1 MSEQEQQLRELAVY
15 KYGFRDEDARYE
27 FVVPKGLSKEV
38 VEAISHYKGEP
49 DWMRKIRLQAL
60 EIFFR
65 KPMPTWGADLS
76 ELNFDEITYYAAPTK
91 AKFRSW
97 DEVPEYIKR
106 TYERLGIPEA
116 ERKFLAGV
124 GAQYDC
130 LTADTVVFANPGAVP
145 IAQIQPGQYVYSLDV
160 ENRKL
165 IKQRVRAVVYK
176 GELPVFEVKVAGR
189 RIKATFNHPFLA
201 LIYRKEE
208 SKKRGRFEVAWRYLS
223 DLQVGDYIAIVKKLP
238 DEGQP
243 YRLPTIDLTTEFEGR
258 NQFGTFT
265 VKSDKFFTRTQK
277 GLRLPEQTTE
287 AFMWLLGVYL
297 GDGGL
302 RRKGKKKPKTIVDIA
317 FPASEPNC
325 RQKLAEA
332 LREVFGY
339 ELRFDRDPYRV
350 RIHSA
355 PIARL
360 FAALGL
366 DATAKTKTVPP
377 WVFGLPLSQKL
388 AFIAGFIDADGHVRG
403 TERNSDAMLTS
414 ANENLL
420 RDIQRLAITCG
431 LRVSDV
437 YTFRSKTT
445 YKGKTTE
452 RIAYRLLITG
462 DLSPLAPY
470 SVKVAANFKPRK
482 YYQRYNSYHRSPLD
496 AYTSDEIGFAP
507 IESIRYLGVEPTYD
521 IEVEGV
527 HNFVAEG
534 IVVHN
539 SEVVYHRIREDLERL
554 GVIFVDMDT
563 AVREYP
569 DLVREYFG
577 TVIPPTD
584 NKFAAL
590 NTAVWSGGSFIY
602 VPKGVHVEM
611 PLQAYFRIN
620 AENIGQFERTLIIA
634 EEGSFVHYIEGCLPA
649 GEKVSIGD
657 RWVNIEAIK
666 PGDFVVTATG
676 ERRRVR
682 AVMTRYYKGDIVE
695 VVPVSPHNA
704 FRLTPEHPVLAVR
717 RETVAV
723 RRRQRNGWL
732 AEVDTRKLLQA
743 QPIYIPVGEL
753 KVGDFLVFPK
763 FKADNSNT
771 AFSHDQLRLLGYYL
785 AEGSAFVHQ
794 KLKQPV
800 VSFSFGEHET
810 AAIEEVKELIRKVTG
825 KRPQVVHQP
834 SRHAV
839 NITVYSREL
848 MDFCLRH
855 AGKGADSK
863 QLSPEVMSL
872 PPEQVKVLLDA
883 YFAGDGNT
891 CVKGNGNTWMKR
903 ISTASQTLAE
913 QLQEL
918 LARMGIYAS
927 ILKRKGGEDTIRGR
941 RIRRKDQFTVVWTEN
956 KRWSEVRD
964 AGDYFLVPV
973 KRIRR
978 IPYDGFV
985 FNLHVEHPNAYLVRG
1000 FVAHNCTAPIYSTN
1014 SLHSAVVEL
1023 IAKPGA
1029 TIRYTT
1035 LQNWSHNVYNLV
1047 TKRGVAYED
1056 AKIIWVDANIG
1067 CVCEGELVYTEH
1079 GPVPIEK
1086 VKPGTKVWSFD
1097 EASRQWV
1104 LRPVVA
1110 RKYSGLQQVYEVVF
1124 ANGRTVR
1131 LTANHPLLAVRY
1143 DPTRPKKLGRYSLQW
1158 VPLEGLS
1165 VGDYV
1170 VFPTVLSND
1179 GQPYCF
1185 IRPDLPEKFVGRN
1198 QHGATYEIPSHSR
1211 LPVNLPE
1218 YSDEDLC
1225 WLLGLWIADGDYRIQ
1240 NGNGTPRFGKVGWSV
1255 PESDRARRRLEELL
1269 KRYVGEHKF
1278 EQRSDGIYLCINSL
1292 EFALWLKANG
1302 FESGAKRKRIPHWVF
1317 NLPLTQR
1324 LAFLAGYLDGD
1335 GSASTSG
1342 LTVKSASREL
1352 LSDIQMLATTCGLK
1366 PSPIRSELSVQNINR
1381 TGQPKTYVSY
1391 RLTISQ
1397 FEPLCPFLTDGL
1409 AEKLPTRKWHKRYHQ
1424 ARGIRPS
1431 RLFTEATGIT
1441 RIVAIRPSVIAPT
1454 YDLEIEGTSNF
1465 VVNGILVHNSKVTMK
1480 YPCVYMVG
1488 KGARGEVLSVAFASN
1503 GQHQDAGAK
1512 MIHAAPYTTSII
1524 TSKSISV
1531 FGGRATYRGMVKV
1544 YPGCKGAKV
1553 NVRCDAL
1560 LLDEISRTD
1569 TYPVM
1574 EIEEEEVE
1582 VAHEATV
1589 SKIGEE
1595 QLFYLQSR
1603 GLTDDQ
1609 AIKMIVNGFFRDFAK
1624 ELPME
1629 YAVEFT
1635 RLIELQL
1642 EGSVG

>member
-116 ERKFLAGV
+116 ERKFLAGL
-124 GAQYDC
+124 GAQYD
-130 LTADTVVFANPGAVP
+130 
-145 IAQIQPGQYVYSLDV
+145 
-160 ENRKL
+160 
-165 IKQRVRAVVYK
+165 
-176 GELPVFEVKVAGR
+176 
-189 RIKATFNHPFLA
+189 
-201 LIYRKEE
+201 
-208 SKKRGRFEVAWRYLS
+208 
-223 DLQVGDYIAIVKKLP
+223 
-238 DEGQP
+238 
-243 YRLPTIDLTTEFEGR
+243 
-258 NQFGTFT
+258 
-265 VKSDKFFTRTQK
+265 
-277 GLRLPEQTTE
+277 
-287 AFMWLLGVYL
+287 
-297 GDGGL
+297 
-302 RRKGKKKPKTIVDIA
+302 
-317 FPASEPNC
+317 
-325 RQKLAEA
+325 
-332 LREVFGY
+332 
-339 ELRFDRDPYRV
+339 
-350 RIHSA
+350 
-355 PIARL
+355 
-360 FAALGL
+360 
-366 DATAKTKTVPP
+366 
-377 WVFGLPLSQKL
+377 
-388 AFIAGFIDADGHVRG
+388 
-403 TERNSDAMLTS
+403 
-414 ANENLL
+414 
-420 RDIQRLAITCG
+420 
-431 LRVSDV
+431 
-437 YTFRSKTT
+437 
-445 YKGKTTE
+445 
-452 RIAYRLLITG
+452 
-462 DLSPLAPY
+462 
-470 SVKVAANFKPRK
+470 
-482 YYQRYNSYHRSPLD
+482 
-496 AYTSDEIGFAP
+496 
-507 IESIRYLGVEPTYD
+507 
-521 IEVEGV
+521 
-527 HNFVAEG
+527 
-534 IVVHN
+534 
-539 SEVVYHRIREDLERL
+539 SEVIYHRIREDLERL

-723 RRRQRNGWL
+723 RRRRRNGWL

-763 FKADNSNT
+763 VKADNSNT
-771 AFSHDQLRLLGYYL
+771 AFSPDQLRLLGYYL
-785 AEGSAFVHQ
+785 AEGSAFVHR

-825 KRPQVVHQP
+825 KRPQIVHQP

-848 MDFCLRH
+848 MEFCLRH

-985 FNLHVEHPNAYLVRG
+985 FNMHVEYPNAYLVRG

-1198 QHGATYEIPSHSR
+1198 QHGATYEVVSH
-1211 LPVNLPE
+1211 
-1218 YSDEDLC
+1218 DL
-1225 WLLGLWIADGDYRIQ
+1225 
-1240 NGNGTPRFGKVGWSV
+1240 
-1255 PESDRARRRLEELL
+1255 
-1269 KRYVGEHKF
+1269 H
-1278 EQRSDGIYLCINSL
+1278 
-1292 EFALWLKANG
+1292 G
-1302 FESGAKRKRIPHWVF
+1302 F
-1317 NLPLTQR
+1317 Q
-1324 LAFLAGYLDGD
+1324 
-1335 GSASTSG
+1335 
-1342 LTVKSASREL
+1342 ASRIHTETVTA
-1352 LSDIQMLATTCGLK
+1352 D
-1366 PSPIRSELSVQNINR
+1366 INR
-1381 TGQPKTYVSY
+1381 TVKVKTYVGYELALS
-1391 RLTISQ
+1391 RVNL
-1397 FEPLCPFLTDGL
+1397 LRPFLTDVL
-1409 AEKLPTRKWHKRYHQ
+1409 LEKLPTRRWQKRYQ
-1424 ARGIRPS
+1424 RAKRLRQS
-1431 RLFTEATGIT
+1431 RFLAKATDIT

>member
-116 ERKFLAGV
+116 ERKFLAGL
-124 GAQYDC
+124 GAQYD
-130 LTADTVVFANPGAVP
+130 
-145 IAQIQPGQYVYSLDV
+145 
-160 ENRKL
+160 
-165 IKQRVRAVVYK
+165 
-176 GELPVFEVKVAGR
+176 
-189 RIKATFNHPFLA
+189 
-201 LIYRKEE
+201 
-208 SKKRGRFEVAWRYLS
+208 
-223 DLQVGDYIAIVKKLP
+223 
-238 DEGQP
+238 
-243 YRLPTIDLTTEFEGR
+243 
-258 NQFGTFT
+258 
-265 VKSDKFFTRTQK
+265 
-277 GLRLPEQTTE
+277 
-287 AFMWLLGVYL
+287 
-297 GDGGL
+297 
-302 RRKGKKKPKTIVDIA
+302 
-317 FPASEPNC
+317 
-325 RQKLAEA
+325 
-332 LREVFGY
+332 
-339 ELRFDRDPYRV
+339 
-350 RIHSA
+350 
-355 PIARL
+355 
-360 FAALGL
+360 
-366 DATAKTKTVPP
+366 
-377 WVFGLPLSQKL
+377 
-388 AFIAGFIDADGHVRG
+388 
-403 TERNSDAMLTS
+403 
-414 ANENLL
+414 
-420 RDIQRLAITCG
+420 
-431 LRVSDV
+431 
-437 YTFRSKTT
+437 
-445 YKGKTTE
+445 
-452 RIAYRLLITG
+452 
-462 DLSPLAPY
+462 
-470 SVKVAANFKPRK
+470 
-482 YYQRYNSYHRSPLD
+482 
-496 AYTSDEIGFAP
+496 
-507 IESIRYLGVEPTYD
+507 
-521 IEVEGV
+521 
-527 HNFVAEG
+527 
-534 IVVHN
+534 
-539 SEVVYHRIREDLERL
+539 SEVIYHRIREDLERL

-634 EEGSFVHYIEGCLPA
+634 EEGSFVHYVEG
-649 GEKVSIGD
+649 
-657 RWVNIEAIK
+657 
-666 PGDFVVTATG
+666 
-676 ERRRVR
+676 
-682 AVMTRYYKGDIVE
+682 
-695 VVPVSPHNA
+695 
-704 FRLTPEHPVLAVR
+704 
-717 RETVAV
+717 
-723 RRRQRNGWL
+723 
-732 AEVDTRKLLQA
+732 
-743 QPIYIPVGEL
+743 
-753 KVGDFLVFPK
+753 
-763 FKADNSNT
+763 
-771 AFSHDQLRLLGYYL
+771 
-785 AEGSAFVHQ
+785 
-794 KLKQPV
+794 
-800 VSFSFGEHET
+800 
-810 AAIEEVKELIRKVTG
+810 
-825 KRPQVVHQP
+825 
-834 SRHAV
+834 
-839 NITVYSREL
+839 
-848 MDFCLRH
+848 
-855 AGKGADSK
+855 
-863 QLSPEVMSL
+863 
-872 PPEQVKVLLDA
+872 
-883 YFAGDGNT
+883 
-891 CVKGNGNTWMKR
+891 
-903 ISTASQTLAE
+903 
-913 QLQEL
+913 
-918 LARMGIYAS
+918 
-927 ILKRKGGEDTIRGR
+927 
-941 RIRRKDQFTVVWTEN
+941 
-956 KRWSEVRD
+956 
-964 AGDYFLVPV
+964 
-973 KRIRR
+973 
-978 IPYDGFV
+978 
-985 FNLHVEHPNAYLVRG
+985 
-1000 FVAHNCTAPIYSTN
+1000 CTAPIYSTN

-1131 LTANHPLLAVRY
+1131 LTANHPLLAVRH

-1185 IRPDLPEKFVGRN
+1185 IRPDLPEKFVSRN
-1198 QHGATYEIPSHSR
+1198 QHGATYEVVSH
-1211 LPVNLPE
+1211 
-1218 YSDEDLC
+1218 DL
-1225 WLLGLWIADGDYRIQ
+1225 
-1240 NGNGTPRFGKVGWSV
+1240 
-1255 PESDRARRRLEELL
+1255 
-1269 KRYVGEHKF
+1269 H
-1278 EQRSDGIYLCINSL
+1278 
-1292 EFALWLKANG
+1292 G
-1302 FESGAKRKRIPHWVF
+1302 F
-1317 NLPLTQR
+1317 Q
-1324 LAFLAGYLDGD
+1324 
-1335 GSASTSG
+1335 
-1342 LTVKSASREL
+1342 ASRIHTETVTA
-1352 LSDIQMLATTCGLK
+1352 D
-1366 PSPIRSELSVQNINR
+1366 INR
-1381 TGQPKTYVSY
+1381 TVKVKTYVGYELALS
-1391 RLTISQ
+1391 RVNL
-1397 FEPLCPFLTDGL
+1397 LRPFLTDVL
-1409 AEKLPTRKWHKRYHQ
+1409 LEKLPTRRWQKRYQ
-1424 ARGIRPS
+1424 RAKRLRQS
-1431 RLFTEATGIT
+1431 RFLAKATGIT

>member
-1 MSEQEQQLRELAVY
+1 MAEQEKELRELAVY

-27 FVVPKGLSKEV
+27 FVVPKGLSKKV

-49 DWMRKIRLQAL
+49 EWMRKIRLQAL

-124 GAQYDC
+124 GAQYD
-130 LTADTVVFANPGAVP
+130 
-145 IAQIQPGQYVYSLDV
+145 
-160 ENRKL
+160 
-165 IKQRVRAVVYK
+165 
-176 GELPVFEVKVAGR
+176 
-189 RIKATFNHPFLA
+189 
-201 LIYRKEE
+201 
-208 SKKRGRFEVAWRYLS
+208 
-223 DLQVGDYIAIVKKLP
+223 
-238 DEGQP
+238 
-243 YRLPTIDLTTEFEGR
+243 
-258 NQFGTFT
+258 
-265 VKSDKFFTRTQK
+265 
-277 GLRLPEQTTE
+277 
-287 AFMWLLGVYL
+287 
-297 GDGGL
+297 
-302 RRKGKKKPKTIVDIA
+302 
-317 FPASEPNC
+317 
-325 RQKLAEA
+325 
-332 LREVFGY
+332 
-339 ELRFDRDPYRV
+339 
-350 RIHSA
+350 
-355 PIARL
+355 
-360 FAALGL
+360 
-366 DATAKTKTVPP
+366 
-377 WVFGLPLSQKL
+377 
-388 AFIAGFIDADGHVRG
+388 
-403 TERNSDAMLTS
+403 
-414 ANENLL
+414 
-420 RDIQRLAITCG
+420 
-431 LRVSDV
+431 
-437 YTFRSKTT
+437 
-445 YKGKTTE
+445 
-452 RIAYRLLITG
+452 
-462 DLSPLAPY
+462 
-470 SVKVAANFKPRK
+470 
-482 YYQRYNSYHRSPLD
+482 
-496 AYTSDEIGFAP
+496 
-507 IESIRYLGVEPTYD
+507 
-521 IEVEGV
+521 
-527 HNFVAEG
+527 
-534 IVVHN
+534 

-569 DLVREYFG
+569 DIVREYFG

-590 NTAVWSGGSFIY
+590 NTAVWSGGSFVY

-620 AENIGQFERTLIIA
+620 AERIGQFERTLIIA

-649 GEKVSIGD
+649 GEKVSVGD
-657 RWVNIEAIK
+657 RWVNIEAIR

-704 FRLTPEHPVLAVR
+704 FRLTSEHPVLAVR

-732 AEVDTRKLLQA
+732 PEVDTRKLLQA
-743 QPIYIPVGEL
+743 QPTYIPVGEL

-763 FKADNSNT
+763 VKADSIKHEFT
-771 AFSHDQLRLLGYYL
+771 PEQLRLLGYYL
-785 AEGSAFVHQ
+785 AEGSAFVHR

-800 VSFSFGEHET
+800 VSFTFGEHET
-810 AAIEEVKELIRKVTG
+810 AAIEEVKALIRKVTG
-825 KRPQVVHQP
+825 KRPQVVRQP

-863 QLSPEVMSL
+863 QLSPEVMAL
-872 PPEQVKVLLDA
+872 PSEQVKVLLDA

-891 CVKGNGNTWMKR
+891 CVKGNGNSVMKR

-918 LARMGIYAS
+918 LARLGIYAS
-927 ILKRKGGEDTIRGR
+927 ILRRRGGEDFIQGR
-941 RIRRKDQFTVVWTEN
+941 RIHRKDQFTIIWTEN

-964 AGDYFLVPV
+964 AGDYFLVPI

-978 IPYDGFV
+978 YPYDGYV

-1000 FVAHNCTAPIYSTN
+1000 FVAHNCTAPIYSTD

-1067 CVCEGELVYTEH
+1067 
-1079 GPVPIEK
+1079 
-1086 VKPGTKVWSFD
+1086 S
-1097 EASRQWV
+1097 
-1104 LRPVVA
+1104 
-1110 RKYSGLQQVYEVVF
+1110 
-1124 ANGRTVR
+1124 
-1131 LTANHPLLAVRY
+1131 
-1143 DPTRPKKLGRYSLQW
+1143 
-1158 VPLEGLS
+1158 
-1165 VGDYV
+1165 
-1170 VFPTVLSND
+1170 
-1179 GQPYCF
+1179 
-1185 IRPDLPEKFVGRN
+1185 
-1198 QHGATYEIPSHSR
+1198 
-1211 LPVNLPE
+1211 
-1218 YSDEDLC
+1218 
-1225 WLLGLWIADGDYRIQ
+1225 
-1240 NGNGTPRFGKVGWSV
+1240 
-1255 PESDRARRRLEELL
+1255 
-1269 KRYVGEHKF
+1269 
-1278 EQRSDGIYLCINSL
+1278 
-1292 EFALWLKANG
+1292 
-1302 FESGAKRKRIPHWVF
+1302 
-1317 NLPLTQR
+1317 
-1324 LAFLAGYLDGD
+1324 
-1335 GSASTSG
+1335 
-1342 LTVKSASREL
+1342 
-1352 LSDIQMLATTCGLK
+1352 
-1366 PSPIRSELSVQNINR
+1366 
-1381 TGQPKTYVSY
+1381 KT
-1391 RLTISQ
+1391 
-1397 FEPLCPFLTDGL
+1397 
-1409 AEKLPTRKWHKRYHQ
+1409 
-1424 ARGIRPS
+1424 
-1431 RLFTEATGIT
+1431 
-1441 RIVAIRPSVIAPT
+1441 
-1454 YDLEIEGTSNF
+1454 
-1465 VVNGILVHNSKVTMK
+1465 TMK

>member
-208 SKKRGRFEVAWRYLS
+208 GKKRGRFEVAWRYLS

-258 NQFGTFT
+258 NQFGTFA

-590 NTAVWSGGSFIY
+590 NTAVWSGGSFVY

-634 EEGSFVHYIEGCLPA
+634 EEGSFVHYVEG
-649 GEKVSIGD
+649 
-657 RWVNIEAIK
+657 
-666 PGDFVVTATG
+666 
-676 ERRRVR
+676 
-682 AVMTRYYKGDIVE
+682 
-695 VVPVSPHNA
+695 
-704 FRLTPEHPVLAVR
+704 
-717 RETVAV
+717 
-723 RRRQRNGWL
+723 
-732 AEVDTRKLLQA
+732 
-743 QPIYIPVGEL
+743 
-753 KVGDFLVFPK
+753 
-763 FKADNSNT
+763 
-771 AFSHDQLRLLGYYL
+771 
-785 AEGSAFVHQ
+785 
-794 KLKQPV
+794 
-800 VSFSFGEHET
+800 
-810 AAIEEVKELIRKVTG
+810 
-825 KRPQVVHQP
+825 
-834 SRHAV
+834 
-839 NITVYSREL
+839 
-848 MDFCLRH
+848 
-855 AGKGADSK
+855 
-863 QLSPEVMSL
+863 
-872 PPEQVKVLLDA
+872 
-883 YFAGDGNT
+883 
-891 CVKGNGNTWMKR
+891 
-903 ISTASQTLAE
+903 
-913 QLQEL
+913 
-918 LARMGIYAS
+918 
-927 ILKRKGGEDTIRGR
+927 
-941 RIRRKDQFTVVWTEN
+941 
-956 KRWSEVRD
+956 
-964 AGDYFLVPV
+964 
-973 KRIRR
+973 
-978 IPYDGFV
+978 
-985 FNLHVEHPNAYLVRG
+985 
-1000 FVAHNCTAPIYSTN
+1000 CTAPIYSTN

-1131 LTANHPLLAVRY
+1131 LTANHPLLAVRH

-1198 QHGATYEIPSHSR
+1198 QHGATYEVVSH
-1211 LPVNLPE
+1211 
-1218 YSDEDLC
+1218 DL
-1225 WLLGLWIADGDYRIQ
+1225 
-1240 NGNGTPRFGKVGWSV
+1240 
-1255 PESDRARRRLEELL
+1255 
-1269 KRYVGEHKF
+1269 H
-1278 EQRSDGIYLCINSL
+1278 
-1292 EFALWLKANG
+1292 G
-1302 FESGAKRKRIPHWVF
+1302 F
-1317 NLPLTQR
+1317 Q
-1324 LAFLAGYLDGD
+1324 
-1335 GSASTSG
+1335 
-1342 LTVKSASREL
+1342 ASRIHTETVT
-1352 LSDIQMLATTCGLK
+1352 AG
-1366 PSPIRSELSVQNINR
+1366 INR
-1381 TGQPKTYVSY
+1381 TVKVKTYVGYELALS
-1391 RLTISQ
+1391 RVNL
-1397 FEPLCPFLTDGL
+1397 LRPFLTDVL
-1409 AEKLPTRKWHKRYHQ
+1409 LEKLPTRRWQKRYQ
-1424 ARGIRPS
+1424 RAKRLRQS
-1431 RLFTEATGIT
+1431 RFLAKATGIT

>member
-15 KYGFRDEDARYE
+15 KYGFRDEDASYE
-27 FVVPKGLSKEV
+27 FVVPKGLSREV

-49 DWMRKIRLQAL
+49 EWMRKIRLQAL

-97 DEVPEYIKR
+97 DQVPEYIKR

-116 ERKFLAGV
+116 ERRFLAGV

-145 IAQIQPGQYVYSLDV
+145 IAQIQPGQCVYSLDV
-160 ENRKL
+160 EKRKL

-208 SKKRGRFEVAWRYLS
+208 GKKRGRFEVAWRYLS
-223 DLQVGDYIAIVKKLP
+223 DLKVGDYIAIVKQLP
-238 DEGQP
+238 DEGKP
-243 YRLPTIDLTTEFEGR
+243 YRLPSVDMSVEFEGR

-265 VKSDKFFTRTQK
+265 VKSNKFYTRQQK
-277 GLRLPEQTTE
+277 NLRMPEETIE
-287 AFMWLLGVYL
+287 AFMWLLGAYL

-302 RRKGKKKPKTIVDIA
+302 RRKEKGKPKTIVDIA
-317 FPASEPNC
+317 FPASDQAC
-325 RQKLAEA
+325 RQKLAEV

-339 ELRFDRDPYRV
+339 EVRFDRDPYRV
-350 RIHSA
+350 RIRSA

-360 FAALGL
+360 FTALGL
-366 DATAKTKTVPP
+366 DATAKTKALPP
-377 WVFGLPLSQKL
+377 WIFGLPRSQKL

-403 TERNSDAMLTS
+403 KEKNSDAMLTS

-437 YTFRSKTT
+437 YSFRSKTT

-452 RIAYRLLITG
+452 RLAYRLLLMG

-470 SVKVAANFKPRK
+470 SVKVAAHFKPRK
-482 YYQRYNSYHRSPLD
+482 YYQRYASHHHSPISKF
-496 AYTSDEIGFAP
+496 ATDEIGFAP

-527 HNFVAEG
+527 HNFIAEG

-569 DLVREYFG
+569 DIVREYFG

-602 VPKGVHVEM
+602 VPAGVHVEM

-634 EEGSFVHYIEGCLPA
+634 EEGSFVHYIEG
-649 GEKVSIGD
+649 
-657 RWVNIEAIK
+657 
-666 PGDFVVTATG
+666 
-676 ERRRVR
+676 
-682 AVMTRYYKGDIVE
+682 
-695 VVPVSPHNA
+695 
-704 FRLTPEHPVLAVR
+704 
-717 RETVAV
+717 
-723 RRRQRNGWL
+723 
-732 AEVDTRKLLQA
+732 
-743 QPIYIPVGEL
+743 
-753 KVGDFLVFPK
+753 
-763 FKADNSNT
+763 
-771 AFSHDQLRLLGYYL
+771 
-785 AEGSAFVHQ
+785 
-794 KLKQPV
+794 
-800 VSFSFGEHET
+800 
-810 AAIEEVKELIRKVTG
+810 
-825 KRPQVVHQP
+825 
-834 SRHAV
+834 
-839 NITVYSREL
+839 
-848 MDFCLRH
+848 
-855 AGKGADSK
+855 
-863 QLSPEVMSL
+863 
-872 PPEQVKVLLDA
+872 
-883 YFAGDGNT
+883 
-891 CVKGNGNTWMKR
+891 
-903 ISTASQTLAE
+903 
-913 QLQEL
+913 
-918 LARMGIYAS
+918 
-927 ILKRKGGEDTIRGR
+927 
-941 RIRRKDQFTVVWTEN
+941 
-956 KRWSEVRD
+956 
-964 AGDYFLVPV
+964 
-973 KRIRR
+973 
-978 IPYDGFV
+978 
-985 FNLHVEHPNAYLVRG
+985 
-1000 FVAHNCTAPIYSTN
+1000 CTAPIYSTN

-1056 AKIIWVDANIG
+1056 AKIIWVDAN
-1067 CVCEGELVYTEH
+1067 
-1079 GPVPIEK
+1079 
-1086 VKPGTKVWSFD
+1086 
-1097 EASRQWV
+1097 
-1104 LRPVVA
+1104 
-1110 RKYSGLQQVYEVVF
+1110 
-1124 ANGRTVR
+1124 
-1131 LTANHPLLAVRY
+1131 
-1143 DPTRPKKLGRYSLQW
+1143 LG
-1158 VPLEGLS
+1158 
-1165 VGDYV
+1165 
-1170 VFPTVLSND
+1170 
-1179 GQPYCF
+1179 
-1185 IRPDLPEKFVGRN
+1185 
-1198 QHGATYEIPSHSR
+1198 
-1211 LPVNLPE
+1211 
-1218 YSDEDLC
+1218 
-1225 WLLGLWIADGDYRIQ
+1225 
-1240 NGNGTPRFGKVGWSV
+1240 
-1255 PESDRARRRLEELL
+1255 
-1269 KRYVGEHKF
+1269 
-1278 EQRSDGIYLCINSL
+1278 
-1292 EFALWLKANG
+1292 
-1302 FESGAKRKRIPHWVF
+1302 
-1317 NLPLTQR
+1317 
-1324 LAFLAGYLDGD
+1324 
-1335 GSASTSG
+1335 
-1342 LTVKSASREL
+1342 
-1352 LSDIQMLATTCGLK
+1352 
-1366 PSPIRSELSVQNINR
+1366 
-1381 TGQPKTYVSY
+1381 
-1391 RLTISQ
+1391 
-1397 FEPLCPFLTDGL
+1397 
-1409 AEKLPTRKWHKRYHQ
+1409 
-1424 ARGIRPS
+1424 
-1431 RLFTEATGIT
+1431 
-1441 RIVAIRPSVIAPT
+1441 
-1454 YDLEIEGTSNF
+1454 
-1465 VVNGILVHNSKVTMK
+1465 SKVTMK

-1544 YPGCKGAKV
+1544 YPGCKGSKV

>member
-1 MSEQEQQLRELAVY
+1 
-15 KYGFRDEDARYE
+15 
-27 FVVPKGLSKEV
+27 
-38 VEAISHYKGEP
+38 
-49 DWMRKIRLQAL
+49 
-60 EIFFR
+60 
-65 KPMPTWGADLS
+65 
-76 ELNFDEITYYAAPTK
+76 
-91 AKFRSW
+91 
-97 DEVPEYIKR
+97 
-106 TYERLGIPEA
+106 
-116 ERKFLAGV
+116 
-124 GAQYDC
+124 
-130 LTADTVVFANPGAVP
+130 
-145 IAQIQPGQYVYSLDV
+145 
-160 ENRKL
+160 
-165 IKQRVRAVVYK
+165 
-176 GELPVFEVKVAGR
+176 
-189 RIKATFNHPFLA
+189 
-201 LIYRKEE
+201 
-208 SKKRGRFEVAWRYLS
+208 
-223 DLQVGDYIAIVKKLP
+223 
-238 DEGQP
+238 
-243 YRLPTIDLTTEFEGR
+243 
-258 NQFGTFT
+258 
-265 VKSDKFFTRTQK
+265 
-277 GLRLPEQTTE
+277 
-287 AFMWLLGVYL
+287 
-297 GDGGL
+297 
-302 RRKGKKKPKTIVDIA
+302 
-317 FPASEPNC
+317 
-325 RQKLAEA
+325 
-332 LREVFGY
+332 
-339 ELRFDRDPYRV
+339 
-350 RIHSA
+350 
-355 PIARL
+355 
-360 FAALGL
+360 
-366 DATAKTKTVPP
+366 
-377 WVFGLPLSQKL
+377 
-388 AFIAGFIDADGHVRG
+388 
-403 TERNSDAMLTS
+403 
-414 ANENLL
+414 
-420 RDIQRLAITCG
+420 
-431 LRVSDV
+431 
-437 YTFRSKTT
+437 
-445 YKGKTTE
+445 
-452 RIAYRLLITG
+452 
-462 DLSPLAPY
+462 
-470 SVKVAANFKPRK
+470 
-482 YYQRYNSYHRSPLD
+482 
-496 AYTSDEIGFAP
+496 
-507 IESIRYLGVEPTYD
+507 
-521 IEVEGV
+521 
-527 HNFVAEG
+527 
-534 IVVHN
+534 
-539 SEVVYHRIREDLERL
+539 
-554 GVIFVDMDT
+554 
-563 AVREYP
+563 
-569 DLVREYFG
+569 
-577 TVIPPTD
+577 
-584 NKFAAL
+584 
-590 NTAVWSGGSFIY
+590 
-602 VPKGVHVEM
+602 
-611 PLQAYFRIN
+611 
-620 AENIGQFERTLIIA
+620 
-634 EEGSFVHYIEGCLPA
+634 
-649 GEKVSIGD
+649 
-657 RWVNIEAIK
+657 
-666 PGDFVVTATG
+666 
-676 ERRRVR
+676 
-682 AVMTRYYKGDIVE
+682 MTRYYKGDIVE

-723 RRRQRNGWL
+723 RRRRRNGWL

-743 QPIYIPVGEL
+743 QPTYIPVGEL

-763 FKADNSNT
+763 VKADNSNT
-771 AFSHDQLRLLGYYL
+771 AFSPDQLRLLGYYL

-800 VSFSFGEHET
+800 VSFTFGEHET

-927 ILKRKGGEDTIRGR
+927 ILKRQGGEDTIRGR

-964 AGDYFLVPV
+964 AGDYFLVPI

-985 FNLHVEHPNAYLVRG
+985 FNMHVEYPNAYLVRG

-1198 QHGATYEIPSHSR
+1198 QHGATYEVVSH
-1211 LPVNLPE
+1211 
-1218 YSDEDLC
+1218 DL
-1225 WLLGLWIADGDYRIQ
+1225 
-1240 NGNGTPRFGKVGWSV
+1240 
-1255 PESDRARRRLEELL
+1255 
-1269 KRYVGEHKF
+1269 H
-1278 EQRSDGIYLCINSL
+1278 
-1292 EFALWLKANG
+1292 G
-1302 FESGAKRKRIPHWVF
+1302 F
-1317 NLPLTQR
+1317 Q
-1324 LAFLAGYLDGD
+1324 
-1335 GSASTSG
+1335 
-1342 LTVKSASREL
+1342 ASRIHTETVT
-1352 LSDIQMLATTCGLK
+1352 AG
-1366 PSPIRSELSVQNINR
+1366 INR
-1381 TGQPKTYVSY
+1381 TVKVKTYVGYELALS
-1391 RLTISQ
+1391 RVNL
-1397 FEPLCPFLTDGL
+1397 LRPFLTDVL
-1409 AEKLPTRKWHKRYHQ
+1409 LEKLPTRRWQKRYQ
-1424 ARGIRPS
+1424 RAKRFRQS
-1431 RLFTEATGIT
+1431 RFLAKATGIT

>member
-1 MSEQEQQLRELAVY
+1 
-15 KYGFRDEDARYE
+15 
-27 FVVPKGLSKEV
+27 
-38 VEAISHYKGEP
+38 
-49 DWMRKIRLQAL
+49 
-60 EIFFR
+60 
-65 KPMPTWGADLS
+65 
-76 ELNFDEITYYAAPTK
+76 
-91 AKFRSW
+91 
-97 DEVPEYIKR
+97 
-106 TYERLGIPEA
+106 
-116 ERKFLAGV
+116 
-124 GAQYDC
+124 
-130 LTADTVVFANPGAVP
+130 
-145 IAQIQPGQYVYSLDV
+145 
-160 ENRKL
+160 
-165 IKQRVRAVVYK
+165 
-176 GELPVFEVKVAGR
+176 
-189 RIKATFNHPFLA
+189 
-201 LIYRKEE
+201 
-208 SKKRGRFEVAWRYLS
+208 
-223 DLQVGDYIAIVKKLP
+223 
-238 DEGQP
+238 
-243 YRLPTIDLTTEFEGR
+243 
-258 NQFGTFT
+258 
-265 VKSDKFFTRTQK
+265 
-277 GLRLPEQTTE
+277 
-287 AFMWLLGVYL
+287 
-297 GDGGL
+297 
-302 RRKGKKKPKTIVDIA
+302 
-317 FPASEPNC
+317 
-325 RQKLAEA
+325 
-332 LREVFGY
+332 
-339 ELRFDRDPYRV
+339 
-350 RIHSA
+350 
-355 PIARL
+355 
-360 FAALGL
+360 
-366 DATAKTKTVPP
+366 
-377 WVFGLPLSQKL
+377 
-388 AFIAGFIDADGHVRG
+388 
-403 TERNSDAMLTS
+403 
-414 ANENLL
+414 
-420 RDIQRLAITCG
+420 
-431 LRVSDV
+431 
-437 YTFRSKTT
+437 
-445 YKGKTTE
+445 
-452 RIAYRLLITG
+452 
-462 DLSPLAPY
+462 
-470 SVKVAANFKPRK
+470 
-482 YYQRYNSYHRSPLD
+482 
-496 AYTSDEIGFAP
+496 
-507 IESIRYLGVEPTYD
+507 
-521 IEVEGV
+521 
-527 HNFVAEG
+527 
-534 IVVHN
+534 
-539 SEVVYHRIREDLERL
+539 
-554 GVIFVDMDT
+554 
-563 AVREYP
+563 
-569 DLVREYFG
+569 
-577 TVIPPTD
+577 
-584 NKFAAL
+584 
-590 NTAVWSGGSFIY
+590 
-602 VPKGVHVEM
+602 
-611 PLQAYFRIN
+611 
-620 AENIGQFERTLIIA
+620 
-634 EEGSFVHYIEGCLPA
+634 
-649 GEKVSIGD
+649 
-657 RWVNIEAIK
+657 
-666 PGDFVVTATG
+666 
-676 ERRRVR
+676 
-682 AVMTRYYKGDIVE
+682 
-695 VVPVSPHNA
+695 
-704 FRLTPEHPVLAVR
+704 
-717 RETVAV
+717 
-723 RRRQRNGWL
+723 
-732 AEVDTRKLLQA
+732 
-743 QPIYIPVGEL
+743 
-753 KVGDFLVFPK
+753 
-763 FKADNSNT
+763 
-771 AFSHDQLRLLGYYL
+771 L

-848 MDFCLRH
+848 MEFCLRH

-927 ILKRKGGEDTIRGR
+927 ILKRQGGEDTIRGR

-985 FNLHVEHPNAYLVRG
+985 FNMHVEHPNAYLVRG

-1131 LTANHPLLAVRY
+1131 LTANHPLLAVRH

-1198 QHGATYEIPSHSR
+1198 QHGATYEVVSH
-1211 LPVNLPE
+1211 
-1218 YSDEDLC
+1218 DL
-1225 WLLGLWIADGDYRIQ
+1225 
-1240 NGNGTPRFGKVGWSV
+1240 
-1255 PESDRARRRLEELL
+1255 
-1269 KRYVGEHKF
+1269 H
-1278 EQRSDGIYLCINSL
+1278 
-1292 EFALWLKANG
+1292 G
-1302 FESGAKRKRIPHWVF
+1302 F
-1317 NLPLTQR
+1317 Q
-1324 LAFLAGYLDGD
+1324 
-1335 GSASTSG
+1335 
-1342 LTVKSASREL
+1342 ASRIHTETVT
-1352 LSDIQMLATTCGLK
+1352 AG
-1366 PSPIRSELSVQNINR
+1366 INR
-1381 TGQPKTYVSY
+1381 TVKVKTYVGYELALS
-1391 RLTISQ
+1391 RVNL
-1397 FEPLCPFLTDGL
+1397 LRPFLTDVL
-1409 AEKLPTRKWHKRYHQ
+1409 LEKLPTRRWQKRYQ
-1424 ARGIRPS
+1424 RAKRLRQS
-1431 RLFTEATGIT
+1431 RFLAKATGIT

>member
-1 MSEQEQQLRELAVY
+1 MAEQEKELRELAVY

-65 KPMPTWGADLS
+65 KPLPTWGADLS

-160 ENRKL
+160 EKRKI

-176 GELPVFEVKVAGR
+176 GDLPVFEVKVAGR

-201 LIYRKEE
+201 LIYHKEE
-208 SKKRGRFEVAWRYLS
+208 GKKRGRFEVAWRYLS
-223 DLQVGDYIAIVKKLP
+223 DLKVGDYIAIVKQLP
-238 DEGQP
+238 DEGKP
-243 YRLPTIDLTTEFEGR
+243 YRLPTVDMSVEFEGR

-265 VKSDKFFTRTQK
+265 VKSNKFYTRQQK
-277 GLRLPEQTTE
+277 NLRMPEETTE
-287 AFMWLLGVYL
+287 AFMWLLGAYL

-302 RRKGKKKPKTIVDIA
+302 RRKEKGKPKTIVDIA
-317 FPASEPNC
+317 FPASDQAC
-325 RQKLAEA
+325 RQKLAEV

-339 ELRFDRDPYRV
+339 EVQFDRDPYRV

-360 FAALGL
+360 FTALGL
-366 DATAKTKTVPP
+366 DATAKTKALPS
-377 WVFGLPLSQKL
+377 WIFGLPRSQKL

-403 TERNSDAMLTS
+403 NDKNSDAMLTS

-437 YTFRSKTT
+437 YSFRSKTT

-452 RIAYRLLITG
+452 RLAYRLLIMG

-470 SVKVAANFKPRK
+470 SVKVAAHFKPRK
-482 YYQRYNSYHRSPLD
+482 YYQRYASHHRSPISKF
-496 AYTSDEIGFAP
+496 ATDEIGFAP

-527 HNFVAEG
+527 HNFIAEG

-569 DLVREYFG
+569 DLVKEYFG

-590 NTAVWSGGSFIY
+590 NTAVWSGGSFVY
-602 VPKGVHVEM
+602 VPAGVHVEM

-649 GEKVSIGD
+649 GEQISLGD
-657 RWVNIEAIK
+657 RWVNIEAVK

-676 ERRRVR
+676 EKRRVR
-682 AVMTRYYKGDIVE
+682 AVMTRHYKGDIVE

-723 RRRQRNGWL
+723 RRRRRNGWL
-732 AEVDTRKLLQA
+732 PEVDTRKLLQV
-743 QPIYIPVGEL
+743 QPTYIPVGEL

-763 FKADNSNT
+763 IKAGNFNPEFT
-771 AFSHDQLRLLGYYL
+771 PEKLRLLGYYL
-785 AEGSAFVHQ
+785 AEGSAFVHR
-794 KLKQPV
+794 KLNQPV

-810 AAIEEVKELIRKVTG
+810 DIIEEVKALIQKVTG
-825 KRPQVVHQP
+825 KSPQVVRQP

-839 NITVYSREL
+839 NIIVYSREL

-863 QLSPEVMSL
+863 QLSPEIMEL
-872 PPEQVKVLLDA
+872 PPEQVKPLLEA
-883 YFAGDGNT
+883 YFLGDGNV
-891 CVKGNGNTWMKR
+891 CLKDGRSAMKR
-903 ISTASQTLAE
+903 VSTASLTLAR
-913 QLQEL
+913 QIQEL

-927 ILKRKGGEDTIRGR
+927 ILKREGGEDILQGR
-941 RIRRKDQFTVVWTEN
+941 RIQRKDQFIVVWTEN

-964 AGDYFLVPV
+964 AGDYFLVPI
-973 KRIRR
+973 KGIRR

-1067 CVCEGELVYTEH
+1067 
-1079 GPVPIEK
+1079 
-1086 VKPGTKVWSFD
+1086 
-1097 EASRQWV
+1097 
-1104 LRPVVA
+1104 
-1110 RKYSGLQQVYEVVF
+1110 
-1124 ANGRTVR
+1124 
-1131 LTANHPLLAVRY
+1131 
-1143 DPTRPKKLGRYSLQW
+1143 
-1158 VPLEGLS
+1158 
-1165 VGDYV
+1165 
-1170 VFPTVLSND
+1170 
-1179 GQPYCF
+1179 
-1185 IRPDLPEKFVGRN
+1185 
-1198 QHGATYEIPSHSR
+1198 
-1211 LPVNLPE
+1211 
-1218 YSDEDLC
+1218 
-1225 WLLGLWIADGDYRIQ
+1225 
-1240 NGNGTPRFGKVGWSV
+1240 
-1255 PESDRARRRLEELL
+1255 
-1269 KRYVGEHKF
+1269 
-1278 EQRSDGIYLCINSL
+1278 
-1292 EFALWLKANG
+1292 
-1302 FESGAKRKRIPHWVF
+1302 
-1317 NLPLTQR
+1317 
-1324 LAFLAGYLDGD
+1324 
-1335 GSASTSG
+1335 
-1342 LTVKSASREL
+1342 
-1352 LSDIQMLATTCGLK
+1352 
-1366 PSPIRSELSVQNINR
+1366 
-1381 TGQPKTYVSY
+1381 
-1391 RLTISQ
+1391 
-1397 FEPLCPFLTDGL
+1397 
-1409 AEKLPTRKWHKRYHQ
+1409 
-1424 ARGIRPS
+1424 
-1431 RLFTEATGIT
+1431 
-1441 RIVAIRPSVIAPT
+1441 
-1454 YDLEIEGTSNF
+1454 
-1465 VVNGILVHNSKVTMK
+1465 SKVTMK

-1512 MIHAAPYTTSII
+1512 MIHAAPYTTSVI

-1609 AIKMIVNGFFRDFAK
+1609 AVKMIVNGFFRDFAK

>member
-91 AKFRSW
+91 GKFRSW

-569 DLVREYFG
+569 DIVREYFG

-634 EEGSFVHYIEGCLPA
+634 EEGSFVHYVEG
-649 GEKVSIGD
+649 
-657 RWVNIEAIK
+657 
-666 PGDFVVTATG
+666 
-676 ERRRVR
+676 
-682 AVMTRYYKGDIVE
+682 
-695 VVPVSPHNA
+695 
-704 FRLTPEHPVLAVR
+704 
-717 RETVAV
+717 
-723 RRRQRNGWL
+723 
-732 AEVDTRKLLQA
+732 
-743 QPIYIPVGEL
+743 
-753 KVGDFLVFPK
+753 
-763 FKADNSNT
+763 
-771 AFSHDQLRLLGYYL
+771 
-785 AEGSAFVHQ
+785 
-794 KLKQPV
+794 
-800 VSFSFGEHET
+800 
-810 AAIEEVKELIRKVTG
+810 
-825 KRPQVVHQP
+825 
-834 SRHAV
+834 
-839 NITVYSREL
+839 
-848 MDFCLRH
+848 
-855 AGKGADSK
+855 
-863 QLSPEVMSL
+863 
-872 PPEQVKVLLDA
+872 
-883 YFAGDGNT
+883 
-891 CVKGNGNTWMKR
+891 
-903 ISTASQTLAE
+903 
-913 QLQEL
+913 
-918 LARMGIYAS
+918 
-927 ILKRKGGEDTIRGR
+927 
-941 RIRRKDQFTVVWTEN
+941 
-956 KRWSEVRD
+956 
-964 AGDYFLVPV
+964 
-973 KRIRR
+973 
-978 IPYDGFV
+978 
-985 FNLHVEHPNAYLVRG
+985 
-1000 FVAHNCTAPIYSTN
+1000 CTAPIYSTN

-1158 VPLEGLS
+1158 VPLERLS

-1198 QHGATYEIPSHSR
+1198 QHGATYEVVSH
-1211 LPVNLPE
+1211 
-1218 YSDEDLC
+1218 DL
-1225 WLLGLWIADGDYRIQ
+1225 
-1240 NGNGTPRFGKVGWSV
+1240 
-1255 PESDRARRRLEELL
+1255 
-1269 KRYVGEHKF
+1269 H
-1278 EQRSDGIYLCINSL
+1278 
-1292 EFALWLKANG
+1292 G
-1302 FESGAKRKRIPHWVF
+1302 F
-1317 NLPLTQR
+1317 Q
-1324 LAFLAGYLDGD
+1324 
-1335 GSASTSG
+1335 
-1342 LTVKSASREL
+1342 ASRIHTETVT
-1352 LSDIQMLATTCGLK
+1352 AG
-1366 PSPIRSELSVQNINR
+1366 INR
-1381 TGQPKTYVSY
+1381 TVKVKTYVGYELALS
-1391 RLTISQ
+1391 RVNL
-1397 FEPLCPFLTDGL
+1397 LRPFLTDVL
-1409 AEKLPTRKWHKRYHQ
+1409 LEKLPTRRWQKRYQ
-1424 ARGIRPS
+1424 RAKRLRQS
-1431 RLFTEATGIT
+1431 RFLAKATGIT

>member
-1 MSEQEQQLRELAVY
+1 MAEQEKELRELAVY

-49 DWMRKIRLQAL
+49 EWMRKIRLQAL

-208 SKKRGRFEVAWRYLS
+208 GKKRGHFEVAWRYLS
-223 DLQVGDYIAIVKKLP
+223 DLKVGDYIAIVKKLP
-238 DEGQP
+238 DEELSA
-243 YRLPTIDLTTEFEGR
+243 RLPKV
-258 NQFGTFT
+258 N
-265 VKSDKFFTRTQK
+265 SC
-277 GLRLPEQTTE
+277 
-287 AFMWLLGVYL
+287 M
-297 GDGGL
+297 
-302 RRKGKKKPKTIVDIA
+302 
-317 FPASEPNC
+317 
-325 RQKLAEA
+325 
-332 LREVFGY
+332 
-339 ELRFDRDPYRV
+339 
-350 RIHSA
+350 
-355 PIARL
+355 
-360 FAALGL
+360 
-366 DATAKTKTVPP
+366 DA
-377 WVFGLPLSQKL
+377 
-388 AFIAGFIDADGHVRG
+388 H
-403 TERNSDAMLTS
+403 
-414 ANENLL
+414 
-420 RDIQRLAITCG
+420 
-431 LRVSDV
+431 
-437 YTFRSKTT
+437 
-445 YKGKTTE
+445 
-452 RIAYRLLITG
+452 
-462 DLSPLAPY
+462 
-470 SVKVAANFKPRK
+470 
-482 YYQRYNSYHRSPLD
+482 
-496 AYTSDEIGFAP
+496 TSDEIGFAP

-527 HNFVAEG
+527 HNFIAEG

-569 DLVREYFG
+569 DIVREYFG

-590 NTAVWSGGSFIY
+590 NTAVWSGGSFVY

-634 EEGSFVHYIEGCLPA
+634 EEGSFVHYVEG
-649 GEKVSIGD
+649 
-657 RWVNIEAIK
+657 
-666 PGDFVVTATG
+666 
-676 ERRRVR
+676 
-682 AVMTRYYKGDIVE
+682 
-695 VVPVSPHNA
+695 
-704 FRLTPEHPVLAVR
+704 
-717 RETVAV
+717 
-723 RRRQRNGWL
+723 
-732 AEVDTRKLLQA
+732 
-743 QPIYIPVGEL
+743 
-753 KVGDFLVFPK
+753 
-763 FKADNSNT
+763 
-771 AFSHDQLRLLGYYL
+771 
-785 AEGSAFVHQ
+785 
-794 KLKQPV
+794 
-800 VSFSFGEHET
+800 
-810 AAIEEVKELIRKVTG
+810 
-825 KRPQVVHQP
+825 
-834 SRHAV
+834 
-839 NITVYSREL
+839 
-848 MDFCLRH
+848 
-855 AGKGADSK
+855 
-863 QLSPEVMSL
+863 
-872 PPEQVKVLLDA
+872 
-883 YFAGDGNT
+883 
-891 CVKGNGNTWMKR
+891 
-903 ISTASQTLAE
+903 
-913 QLQEL
+913 
-918 LARMGIYAS
+918 
-927 ILKRKGGEDTIRGR
+927 
-941 RIRRKDQFTVVWTEN
+941 
-956 KRWSEVRD
+956 
-964 AGDYFLVPV
+964 
-973 KRIRR
+973 
-978 IPYDGFV
+978 
-985 FNLHVEHPNAYLVRG
+985 
-1000 FVAHNCTAPIYSTN
+1000 CTAPIYSTN

-1067 CVCEGELVYTEH
+1067 
-1079 GPVPIEK
+1079 
-1086 VKPGTKVWSFD
+1086 S
-1097 EASRQWV
+1097 
-1104 LRPVVA
+1104 
-1110 RKYSGLQQVYEVVF
+1110 
-1124 ANGRTVR
+1124 
-1131 LTANHPLLAVRY
+1131 
-1143 DPTRPKKLGRYSLQW
+1143 
-1158 VPLEGLS
+1158 
-1165 VGDYV
+1165 
-1170 VFPTVLSND
+1170 
-1179 GQPYCF
+1179 
-1185 IRPDLPEKFVGRN
+1185 
-1198 QHGATYEIPSHSR
+1198 
-1211 LPVNLPE
+1211 
-1218 YSDEDLC
+1218 
-1225 WLLGLWIADGDYRIQ
+1225 
-1240 NGNGTPRFGKVGWSV
+1240 
-1255 PESDRARRRLEELL
+1255 
-1269 KRYVGEHKF
+1269 
-1278 EQRSDGIYLCINSL
+1278 
-1292 EFALWLKANG
+1292 
-1302 FESGAKRKRIPHWVF
+1302 
-1317 NLPLTQR
+1317 
-1324 LAFLAGYLDGD
+1324 
-1335 GSASTSG
+1335 
-1342 LTVKSASREL
+1342 
-1352 LSDIQMLATTCGLK
+1352 
-1366 PSPIRSELSVQNINR
+1366 
-1381 TGQPKTYVSY
+1381 KT
-1391 RLTISQ
+1391 
-1397 FEPLCPFLTDGL
+1397 
-1409 AEKLPTRKWHKRYHQ
+1409 
-1424 ARGIRPS
+1424 
-1431 RLFTEATGIT
+1431 
-1441 RIVAIRPSVIAPT
+1441 
-1454 YDLEIEGTSNF
+1454 
-1465 VVNGILVHNSKVTMK
+1465 TMK

>member
-116 ERKFLAGV
+116 ERKFLAGL
-124 GAQYDC
+124 GAQYD
-130 LTADTVVFANPGAVP
+130 
-145 IAQIQPGQYVYSLDV
+145 
-160 ENRKL
+160 
-165 IKQRVRAVVYK
+165 
-176 GELPVFEVKVAGR
+176 
-189 RIKATFNHPFLA
+189 
-201 LIYRKEE
+201 
-208 SKKRGRFEVAWRYLS
+208 
-223 DLQVGDYIAIVKKLP
+223 
-238 DEGQP
+238 
-243 YRLPTIDLTTEFEGR
+243 
-258 NQFGTFT
+258 
-265 VKSDKFFTRTQK
+265 
-277 GLRLPEQTTE
+277 
-287 AFMWLLGVYL
+287 
-297 GDGGL
+297 
-302 RRKGKKKPKTIVDIA
+302 
-317 FPASEPNC
+317 
-325 RQKLAEA
+325 
-332 LREVFGY
+332 
-339 ELRFDRDPYRV
+339 
-350 RIHSA
+350 
-355 PIARL
+355 
-360 FAALGL
+360 
-366 DATAKTKTVPP
+366 
-377 WVFGLPLSQKL
+377 
-388 AFIAGFIDADGHVRG
+388 
-403 TERNSDAMLTS
+403 
-414 ANENLL
+414 
-420 RDIQRLAITCG
+420 
-431 LRVSDV
+431 
-437 YTFRSKTT
+437 
-445 YKGKTTE
+445 
-452 RIAYRLLITG
+452 
-462 DLSPLAPY
+462 
-470 SVKVAANFKPRK
+470 
-482 YYQRYNSYHRSPLD
+482 
-496 AYTSDEIGFAP
+496 
-507 IESIRYLGVEPTYD
+507 
-521 IEVEGV
+521 
-527 HNFVAEG
+527 
-534 IVVHN
+534 

-763 FKADNSNT
+763 VKADNSNT
-771 AFSHDQLRLLGYYL
+771 AFSPDQLRLLGYYL
-785 AEGSAFVHQ
+785 AEGSAFVHR

-839 NITVYSREL
+839 NITIYSREL

-927 ILKRKGGEDTIRGR
+927 ILKRQGGEDTICGR

-985 FNLHVEHPNAYLVRG
+985 FNMHVEYPNAYLVRG

-1067 CVCEGELVYTEH
+1067 
-1079 GPVPIEK
+1079 
-1086 VKPGTKVWSFD
+1086 
-1097 EASRQWV
+1097 
-1104 LRPVVA
+1104 
-1110 RKYSGLQQVYEVVF
+1110 
-1124 ANGRTVR
+1124 
-1131 LTANHPLLAVRY
+1131 
-1143 DPTRPKKLGRYSLQW
+1143 
-1158 VPLEGLS
+1158 
-1165 VGDYV
+1165 
-1170 VFPTVLSND
+1170 
-1179 GQPYCF
+1179 
-1185 IRPDLPEKFVGRN
+1185 
-1198 QHGATYEIPSHSR
+1198 
-1211 LPVNLPE
+1211 
-1218 YSDEDLC
+1218 
-1225 WLLGLWIADGDYRIQ
+1225 
-1240 NGNGTPRFGKVGWSV
+1240 
-1255 PESDRARRRLEELL
+1255 
-1269 KRYVGEHKF
+1269 
-1278 EQRSDGIYLCINSL
+1278 
-1292 EFALWLKANG
+1292 
-1302 FESGAKRKRIPHWVF
+1302 
-1317 NLPLTQR
+1317 
-1324 LAFLAGYLDGD
+1324 
-1335 GSASTSG
+1335 
-1342 LTVKSASREL
+1342 
-1352 LSDIQMLATTCGLK
+1352 
-1366 PSPIRSELSVQNINR
+1366 
-1381 TGQPKTYVSY
+1381 
-1391 RLTISQ
+1391 
-1397 FEPLCPFLTDGL
+1397 
-1409 AEKLPTRKWHKRYHQ
+1409 
-1424 ARGIRPS
+1424 
-1431 RLFTEATGIT
+1431 
-1441 RIVAIRPSVIAPT
+1441 
-1454 YDLEIEGTSNF
+1454 
-1465 VVNGILVHNSKVTMK
+1465 SKVTMK

>member
-1 MSEQEQQLRELAVY
+1 MAEQEKELRELAVY

-65 KPMPTWGADLS
+65 KPLPTWGADLS

-124 GAQYDC
+124 GAQYD
-130 LTADTVVFANPGAVP
+130 
-145 IAQIQPGQYVYSLDV
+145 
-160 ENRKL
+160 
-165 IKQRVRAVVYK
+165 
-176 GELPVFEVKVAGR
+176 
-189 RIKATFNHPFLA
+189 
-201 LIYRKEE
+201 
-208 SKKRGRFEVAWRYLS
+208 
-223 DLQVGDYIAIVKKLP
+223 
-238 DEGQP
+238 
-243 YRLPTIDLTTEFEGR
+243 
-258 NQFGTFT
+258 
-265 VKSDKFFTRTQK
+265 
-277 GLRLPEQTTE
+277 
-287 AFMWLLGVYL
+287 
-297 GDGGL
+297 
-302 RRKGKKKPKTIVDIA
+302 
-317 FPASEPNC
+317 
-325 RQKLAEA
+325 
-332 LREVFGY
+332 
-339 ELRFDRDPYRV
+339 
-350 RIHSA
+350 
-355 PIARL
+355 
-360 FAALGL
+360 
-366 DATAKTKTVPP
+366 
-377 WVFGLPLSQKL
+377 
-388 AFIAGFIDADGHVRG
+388 
-403 TERNSDAMLTS
+403 
-414 ANENLL
+414 
-420 RDIQRLAITCG
+420 
-431 LRVSDV
+431 
-437 YTFRSKTT
+437 
-445 YKGKTTE
+445 
-452 RIAYRLLITG
+452 
-462 DLSPLAPY
+462 
-470 SVKVAANFKPRK
+470 
-482 YYQRYNSYHRSPLD
+482 
-496 AYTSDEIGFAP
+496 
-507 IESIRYLGVEPTYD
+507 
-521 IEVEGV
+521 
-527 HNFVAEG
+527 
-534 IVVHN
+534 
-539 SEVVYHRIREDLERL
+539 SEVVYHRVREDLERL

-569 DLVREYFG
+569 DLVKEYFG

-590 NTAVWSGGSFIY
+590 NTAVWSGGSFVY
-602 VPKGVHVEM
+602 VPAGVHVEM

-649 GEKVSIGD
+649 GEQISLGD
-657 RWVNIEAIK
+657 RWVNIEAVK

-676 ERRRVR
+676 EKRRVR
-682 AVMTRYYKGDIVE
+682 AVMTRHYKGDLVE
-695 VVPVSPHNA
+695 VVPISPHNA

-723 RRRQRNGWL
+723 RRRRRNGWL
-732 AEVDTRKLLQA
+732 PEVDTRKLLQV
-743 QPIYIPVGEL
+743 QPTYIPVGEL

-763 FKADNSNT
+763 IKAGNFNPEFT
-771 AFSHDQLRLLGYYL
+771 PEKLRLLGYYL
-785 AEGSAFVHQ
+785 AEGSAFVHR
-794 KLKQPV
+794 KLNQPV
-800 VSFSFGEHET
+800 VSFSFGEHE
-810 AAIEEVKELIRKVTG
+810 ADIIEEVRALIQKVTG
-825 KRPQVVHQP
+825 KSPQVVRQP

-839 NITVYSREL
+839 NIIVYSREL

-863 QLSPEVMSL
+863 QLSPEIMEL
-872 PPEQVKVLLDA
+872 PPEQVKPLLEA
-883 YFAGDGNT
+883 YFLGDGNV
-891 CVKGNGNTWMKR
+891 CLKDGRSVMKR
-903 ISTASQTLAE
+903 VSTASLTLAR
-913 QLQEL
+913 QIQEL

-927 ILKRKGGEDTIRGR
+927 ILKREGGEDILQGR
-941 RIRRKDQFTVVWTEN
+941 RIQRKDQFIVVWTEN

-964 AGDYFLVPV
+964 AGDYFLVPI
-973 KRIRR
+973 KDIRR
-978 IPYDGFV
+978 IPYDGLV

-1086 VKPGTKVWSFD
+1086 VEPGTKVWSFD
-1097 EASRQWV
+1097 ERARQWV

-1110 RKYSGLQQVYEVVF
+1110 RKYSGLQKVYEVIF

-1131 LTANHPLLAVRY
+1131 LTANHPLLALRY
-1143 DPTRPKKLGRYSLQW
+1143 DPNRPKKLGRYFLEW
-1158 VPLEGLS
+1158 VPLERLS

-1170 VFPTVLSND
+1170 VFPTTLPSD
-1179 GQPYCF
+1179 GQPYRF
-1185 IRPDLPEKFVGRN
+1185 LSPELPEKFVGRN
-1198 QHGATYEIPSHSR
+1198 QHGATYEIPSHAR
-1211 LPVNLPE
+1211 LPINLPE
-1218 YSDEDLC
+1218 QTDEEIC
-1225 WLLGLWIADGDYRIQ
+1225 WLLGLWLADGDYRIK
-1240 NGNGTPRFGKVGWSV
+1240 NGRSSLRFGKVGWSV
-1255 PESDRARRRLEELL
+1255 PKSDRARKRLENLL
-1269 KRYVGEHKF
+1269 HRYVGEHRF
-1278 EQRSDGIYLCINSL
+1278 EQRRDGVYLCINSL
-1292 EFALWLKANG
+1292 ELALWLKANG
-1302 FESGAKRKRIPHWVF
+1302 FVSGAKQKRIPSWVF
-1317 NLPLTQR
+1317 QLPLNQR

-1335 GSASTSG
+1335 GSASNSG
-1342 LTVKSASREL
+1342 IVVKSASREL
-1352 LSDIQMLATTCGLK
+1352 LSDVQMLATLCDLH
-1366 PSPIRSELSVQNINR
+1366 PSAVRSEVSTQDINR
-1381 TGQPKTYVSY
+1381 TGQPKTYVAY
-1391 RLTISQ
+1391 RVTLSQ
-1397 FEPLCPFLTDGL
+1397 VEPLRPFLTDGL
-1409 AEKLPTRKWHKRYHQ
+1409 LTKLPTRKWHKRYHQ
-1424 ARGIRPS
+1424 GRGIRPTK
-1431 RLFTEATGIT
+1431 LFNEVTGIT
-1441 RIVAIRPSVIAPT
+1441 RIVAIRPSVVAPT
-1454 YDLEIEGTSNF
+1454 YDLEIDGTSNF

-1512 MIHAAPYTTSII
+1512 MIHAAPYTTSVI

>member
-91 AKFRSW
+91 GKFRSW

-569 DLVREYFG
+569 DIVREYFG

-634 EEGSFVHYIEGCLPA
+634 EEGSFVHYVEG
-649 GEKVSIGD
+649 
-657 RWVNIEAIK
+657 
-666 PGDFVVTATG
+666 
-676 ERRRVR
+676 
-682 AVMTRYYKGDIVE
+682 
-695 VVPVSPHNA
+695 
-704 FRLTPEHPVLAVR
+704 
-717 RETVAV
+717 
-723 RRRQRNGWL
+723 
-732 AEVDTRKLLQA
+732 
-743 QPIYIPVGEL
+743 
-753 KVGDFLVFPK
+753 
-763 FKADNSNT
+763 
-771 AFSHDQLRLLGYYL
+771 
-785 AEGSAFVHQ
+785 
-794 KLKQPV
+794 
-800 VSFSFGEHET
+800 
-810 AAIEEVKELIRKVTG
+810 
-825 KRPQVVHQP
+825 
-834 SRHAV
+834 
-839 NITVYSREL
+839 
-848 MDFCLRH
+848 
-855 AGKGADSK
+855 
-863 QLSPEVMSL
+863 
-872 PPEQVKVLLDA
+872 
-883 YFAGDGNT
+883 
-891 CVKGNGNTWMKR
+891 
-903 ISTASQTLAE
+903 
-913 QLQEL
+913 
-918 LARMGIYAS
+918 
-927 ILKRKGGEDTIRGR
+927 
-941 RIRRKDQFTVVWTEN
+941 
-956 KRWSEVRD
+956 
-964 AGDYFLVPV
+964 
-973 KRIRR
+973 
-978 IPYDGFV
+978 
-985 FNLHVEHPNAYLVRG
+985 
-1000 FVAHNCTAPIYSTN
+1000 CTAPIYSTN

-1158 VPLEGLS
+1158 VPLERLS

-1198 QHGATYEIPSHSR
+1198 QHGATYEVVSH
-1211 LPVNLPE
+1211 
-1218 YSDEDLC
+1218 DL
-1225 WLLGLWIADGDYRIQ
+1225 
-1240 NGNGTPRFGKVGWSV
+1240 
-1255 PESDRARRRLEELL
+1255 
-1269 KRYVGEHKF
+1269 H
-1278 EQRSDGIYLCINSL
+1278 
-1292 EFALWLKANG
+1292 G
-1302 FESGAKRKRIPHWVF
+1302 F
-1317 NLPLTQR
+1317 Q
-1324 LAFLAGYLDGD
+1324 
-1335 GSASTSG
+1335 
-1342 LTVKSASREL
+1342 ASRIHTETVT
-1352 LSDIQMLATTCGLK
+1352 AG
-1366 PSPIRSELSVQNINR
+1366 INR
-1381 TGQPKTYVSY
+1381 TVKVKTYVGYELALS
-1391 RLTISQ
+1391 RVNL
-1397 FEPLCPFLTDGL
+1397 LRPFLTDVL
-1409 AEKLPTRKWHKRYHQ
+1409 LEKLPTRRWQKRYQ
-1424 ARGIRPS
+1424 RAKRLRQS
-1431 RLFTEATGIT
+1431 RFLAKATGIT

-1465 VVNGILVHNSKVTMK
+1465 VCERH
-1480 YPCVYMVG
+1480 P
-1488 KGARGEVLSVAFASN
+1488 RP
-1503 GQHQDAGAK
+1503 Q
-1512 MIHAAPYTTSII
+1512 
-1524 TSKSISV
+1524 
-1531 FGGRATYRGMVKV
+1531 
-1544 YPGCKGAKV
+1544 
-1553 NVRCDAL
+1553 
-1560 LLDEISRTD
+1560 
-1569 TYPVM
+1569 
-1574 EIEEEEVE
+1574 
-1582 VAHEATV
+1582 
-1589 SKIGEE
+1589 
-1595 QLFYLQSR
+1595 
-1603 GLTDDQ
+1603 
-1609 AIKMIVNGFFRDFAK
+1609 
-1624 ELPME
+1624 
-1629 YAVEFT
+1629 
-1635 RLIELQL
+1635 
-1642 EGSVG
+1642 

>member
-116 ERKFLAGV
+116 ERKFLAGL
-124 GAQYDC
+124 GAQYD
-130 LTADTVVFANPGAVP
+130 
-145 IAQIQPGQYVYSLDV
+145 
-160 ENRKL
+160 
-165 IKQRVRAVVYK
+165 
-176 GELPVFEVKVAGR
+176 
-189 RIKATFNHPFLA
+189 
-201 LIYRKEE
+201 
-208 SKKRGRFEVAWRYLS
+208 
-223 DLQVGDYIAIVKKLP
+223 
-238 DEGQP
+238 
-243 YRLPTIDLTTEFEGR
+243 
-258 NQFGTFT
+258 
-265 VKSDKFFTRTQK
+265 
-277 GLRLPEQTTE
+277 
-287 AFMWLLGVYL
+287 
-297 GDGGL
+297 
-302 RRKGKKKPKTIVDIA
+302 
-317 FPASEPNC
+317 
-325 RQKLAEA
+325 
-332 LREVFGY
+332 
-339 ELRFDRDPYRV
+339 
-350 RIHSA
+350 
-355 PIARL
+355 
-360 FAALGL
+360 
-366 DATAKTKTVPP
+366 
-377 WVFGLPLSQKL
+377 
-388 AFIAGFIDADGHVRG
+388 
-403 TERNSDAMLTS
+403 
-414 ANENLL
+414 
-420 RDIQRLAITCG
+420 
-431 LRVSDV
+431 
-437 YTFRSKTT
+437 
-445 YKGKTTE
+445 
-452 RIAYRLLITG
+452 
-462 DLSPLAPY
+462 
-470 SVKVAANFKPRK
+470 
-482 YYQRYNSYHRSPLD
+482 
-496 AYTSDEIGFAP
+496 
-507 IESIRYLGVEPTYD
+507 
-521 IEVEGV
+521 
-527 HNFVAEG
+527 
-534 IVVHN
+534 
-539 SEVVYHRIREDLERL
+539 SEVIYHRIREDLERL

-723 RRRQRNGWL
+723 RRRRRNGWL

-763 FKADNSNT
+763 VKADNNNT
-771 AFSHDQLRLLGYYL
+771 AFSPEQLRLLGYYL

-800 VSFSFGEHET
+800 VSFSFGEHEM

-825 KRPQVVHQP
+825 KRPQIVHQP

-927 ILKRKGGEDTIRGR
+927 ILKRQGGEDTIRGR

-985 FNLHVEHPNAYLVRG
+985 FNMHVEYPNAYLVRG

-1131 LTANHPLLAVRY
+1131 LTANHPLLAVRH

-1158 VPLEGLS
+1158 VPLERLS

-1198 QHGATYEIPSHSR
+1198 QHGATYEVVSHDLHGFQASR
-1211 LPVNLPE
+1211 IHTETVTA
-1218 YSDEDLC
+1218 
-1225 WLLGLWIADGDYRIQ
+1225 GI
-1240 NGNGTPRFGKVGWSV
+1240 
-1255 PESDRARRRLEELL
+1255 DR
-1269 KRYVGEHKF
+1269 
-1278 EQRSDGIYLCINSL
+1278 
-1292 EFALWLKANG
+1292 
-1302 FESGAKRKRIPHWVF
+1302 
-1317 NLPLTQR
+1317 
-1324 LAFLAGYLDGD
+1324 
-1335 GSASTSG
+1335 
-1342 LTVKSASREL
+1342 TVK
-1352 LSDIQMLATTCGLK
+1352 
-1366 PSPIRSELSVQNINR
+1366 V
-1381 TGQPKTYVSY
+1381 KTYVGYELALS
-1391 RLTISQ
+1391 RVNL
-1397 FEPLCPFLTDGL
+1397 LRPFLTDVL
-1409 AEKLPTRKWHKRYHQ
+1409 LEKLTTRRWQKRYQ
-1424 ARGIRPS
+1424 RAKRLRQS
-1431 RLFTEATGIT
+1431 RFLAKATGIT

>member
-116 ERKFLAGV
+116 ERKFLAGL
-124 GAQYDC
+124 GAQYD
-130 LTADTVVFANPGAVP
+130 
-145 IAQIQPGQYVYSLDV
+145 
-160 ENRKL
+160 
-165 IKQRVRAVVYK
+165 
-176 GELPVFEVKVAGR
+176 
-189 RIKATFNHPFLA
+189 
-201 LIYRKEE
+201 
-208 SKKRGRFEVAWRYLS
+208 
-223 DLQVGDYIAIVKKLP
+223 
-238 DEGQP
+238 
-243 YRLPTIDLTTEFEGR
+243 
-258 NQFGTFT
+258 
-265 VKSDKFFTRTQK
+265 
-277 GLRLPEQTTE
+277 
-287 AFMWLLGVYL
+287 
-297 GDGGL
+297 
-302 RRKGKKKPKTIVDIA
+302 
-317 FPASEPNC
+317 
-325 RQKLAEA
+325 
-332 LREVFGY
+332 
-339 ELRFDRDPYRV
+339 
-350 RIHSA
+350 
-355 PIARL
+355 
-360 FAALGL
+360 
-366 DATAKTKTVPP
+366 
-377 WVFGLPLSQKL
+377 
-388 AFIAGFIDADGHVRG
+388 
-403 TERNSDAMLTS
+403 
-414 ANENLL
+414 
-420 RDIQRLAITCG
+420 
-431 LRVSDV
+431 
-437 YTFRSKTT
+437 
-445 YKGKTTE
+445 
-452 RIAYRLLITG
+452 
-462 DLSPLAPY
+462 
-470 SVKVAANFKPRK
+470 
-482 YYQRYNSYHRSPLD
+482 
-496 AYTSDEIGFAP
+496 
-507 IESIRYLGVEPTYD
+507 
-521 IEVEGV
+521 
-527 HNFVAEG
+527 
-534 IVVHN
+534 
-539 SEVVYHRIREDLERL
+539 SEVIYHRIREDLERL

-634 EEGSFVHYIEGCLPA
+634 EEGSFVHYVEG
-649 GEKVSIGD
+649 
-657 RWVNIEAIK
+657 
-666 PGDFVVTATG
+666 
-676 ERRRVR
+676 
-682 AVMTRYYKGDIVE
+682 
-695 VVPVSPHNA
+695 
-704 FRLTPEHPVLAVR
+704 
-717 RETVAV
+717 
-723 RRRQRNGWL
+723 
-732 AEVDTRKLLQA
+732 
-743 QPIYIPVGEL
+743 
-753 KVGDFLVFPK
+753 
-763 FKADNSNT
+763 
-771 AFSHDQLRLLGYYL
+771 
-785 AEGSAFVHQ
+785 
-794 KLKQPV
+794 
-800 VSFSFGEHET
+800 
-810 AAIEEVKELIRKVTG
+810 
-825 KRPQVVHQP
+825 
-834 SRHAV
+834 
-839 NITVYSREL
+839 
-848 MDFCLRH
+848 
-855 AGKGADSK
+855 
-863 QLSPEVMSL
+863 
-872 PPEQVKVLLDA
+872 
-883 YFAGDGNT
+883 
-891 CVKGNGNTWMKR
+891 
-903 ISTASQTLAE
+903 
-913 QLQEL
+913 
-918 LARMGIYAS
+918 
-927 ILKRKGGEDTIRGR
+927 
-941 RIRRKDQFTVVWTEN
+941 
-956 KRWSEVRD
+956 
-964 AGDYFLVPV
+964 
-973 KRIRR
+973 
-978 IPYDGFV
+978 
-985 FNLHVEHPNAYLVRG
+985 
-1000 FVAHNCTAPIYSTN
+1000 CTAPIYSTN

-1185 IRPDLPEKFVGRN
+1185 IRPDLPEKFIGRN

-1218 YSDEDLC
+1218 YSDENLC

-1302 FESGAKRKRIPHWVF
+1302 FESGAKRKRIPYWVF

-1366 PSPIRSELSVQNINR
+1366 PSPIRSELSVQDINR

-1397 FEPLCPFLTDGL
+1397 FEPLYPFLTDGL

>member
-1 MSEQEQQLRELAVY
+1 
-15 KYGFRDEDARYE
+15 
-27 FVVPKGLSKEV
+27 
-38 VEAISHYKGEP
+38 
-49 DWMRKIRLQAL
+49 
-60 EIFFR
+60 
-65 KPMPTWGADLS
+65 
-76 ELNFDEITYYAAPTK
+76 
-91 AKFRSW
+91 
-97 DEVPEYIKR
+97 
-106 TYERLGIPEA
+106 
-116 ERKFLAGV
+116 
-124 GAQYDC
+124 
-130 LTADTVVFANPGAVP
+130 
-145 IAQIQPGQYVYSLDV
+145 
-160 ENRKL
+160 
-165 IKQRVRAVVYK
+165 
-176 GELPVFEVKVAGR
+176 
-189 RIKATFNHPFLA
+189 
-201 LIYRKEE
+201 
-208 SKKRGRFEVAWRYLS
+208 
-223 DLQVGDYIAIVKKLP
+223 
-238 DEGQP
+238 
-243 YRLPTIDLTTEFEGR
+243 
-258 NQFGTFT
+258 
-265 VKSDKFFTRTQK
+265 
-277 GLRLPEQTTE
+277 
-287 AFMWLLGVYL
+287 
-297 GDGGL
+297 
-302 RRKGKKKPKTIVDIA
+302 
-317 FPASEPNC
+317 
-325 RQKLAEA
+325 
-332 LREVFGY
+332 
-339 ELRFDRDPYRV
+339 
-350 RIHSA
+350 
-355 PIARL
+355 
-360 FAALGL
+360 
-366 DATAKTKTVPP
+366 
-377 WVFGLPLSQKL
+377 
-388 AFIAGFIDADGHVRG
+388 
-403 TERNSDAMLTS
+403 
-414 ANENLL
+414 
-420 RDIQRLAITCG
+420 
-431 LRVSDV
+431 
-437 YTFRSKTT
+437 
-445 YKGKTTE
+445 
-452 RIAYRLLITG
+452 
-462 DLSPLAPY
+462 
-470 SVKVAANFKPRK
+470 
-482 YYQRYNSYHRSPLD
+482 
-496 AYTSDEIGFAP
+496 
-507 IESIRYLGVEPTYD
+507 
-521 IEVEGV
+521 
-527 HNFVAEG
+527 
-534 IVVHN
+534 
-539 SEVVYHRIREDLERL
+539 
-554 GVIFVDMDT
+554 
-563 AVREYP
+563 
-569 DLVREYFG
+569 
-577 TVIPPTD
+577 
-584 NKFAAL
+584 
-590 NTAVWSGGSFIY
+590 
-602 VPKGVHVEM
+602 
-611 PLQAYFRIN
+611 
-620 AENIGQFERTLIIA
+620 
-634 EEGSFVHYIEGCLPA
+634 
-649 GEKVSIGD
+649 
-657 RWVNIEAIK
+657 
-666 PGDFVVTATG
+666 
-676 ERRRVR
+676 
-682 AVMTRYYKGDIVE
+682 
-695 VVPVSPHNA
+695 
-704 FRLTPEHPVLAVR
+704 
-717 RETVAV
+717 
-723 RRRQRNGWL
+723 
-732 AEVDTRKLLQA
+732 
-743 QPIYIPVGEL
+743 
-753 KVGDFLVFPK
+753 
-763 FKADNSNT
+763 
-771 AFSHDQLRLLGYYL
+771 
-785 AEGSAFVHQ
+785 
-794 KLKQPV
+794 
-800 VSFSFGEHET
+800 
-810 AAIEEVKELIRKVTG
+810 
-825 KRPQVVHQP
+825 
-834 SRHAV
+834 
-839 NITVYSREL
+839 
-848 MDFCLRH
+848 
-855 AGKGADSK
+855 
-863 QLSPEVMSL
+863 
-872 PPEQVKVLLDA
+872 
-883 YFAGDGNT
+883 
-891 CVKGNGNTWMKR
+891 MKR

-927 ILKRKGGEDTIRGR
+927 ILKRQGGEDTIRGR

-964 AGDYFLVPV
+964 AGDYFLVPI

-1158 VPLEGLS
+1158 VPLERLS

-1198 QHGATYEIPSHSR
+1198 QHGATYEVVSH
-1211 LPVNLPE
+1211 
-1218 YSDEDLC
+1218 DL
-1225 WLLGLWIADGDYRIQ
+1225 
-1240 NGNGTPRFGKVGWSV
+1240 
-1255 PESDRARRRLEELL
+1255 
-1269 KRYVGEHKF
+1269 H
-1278 EQRSDGIYLCINSL
+1278 
-1292 EFALWLKANG
+1292 G
-1302 FESGAKRKRIPHWVF
+1302 F
-1317 NLPLTQR
+1317 Q
-1324 LAFLAGYLDGD
+1324 
-1335 GSASTSG
+1335 
-1342 LTVKSASREL
+1342 ASRIHTETVT
-1352 LSDIQMLATTCGLK
+1352 AG
-1366 PSPIRSELSVQNINR
+1366 INR
-1381 TGQPKTYVSY
+1381 TVKVKTYVGYELALS
-1391 RLTISQ
+1391 RVNL
-1397 FEPLCPFLTDGL
+1397 LRPFLTDVL
-1409 AEKLPTRKWHKRYHQ
+1409 LEKLPTRRWQKRYQ
-1424 ARGIRPS
+1424 RAKRLRQS
-1431 RLFTEATGIT
+1431 RFLAKATGIT

>member
-1 MSEQEQQLRELAVY
+1 MAEQEKELRELAVY

-49 DWMRKIRLQAL
+49 EWMRKIRLQAL

-208 SKKRGRFEVAWRYLS
+208 GKKRGHFEVAWRYLS
-223 DLQVGDYIAIVKKLP
+223 DLKVGDYIAIVKKLP
-238 DEGQP
+238 DEELSA
-243 YRLPTIDLTTEFEGR
+243 RLPK
-258 NQFGTFT
+258 
-265 VKSDKFFTRTQK
+265 V
-277 GLRLPEQTTE
+277 
-287 AFMWLLGVYL
+287 
-297 GDGGL
+297 
-302 RRKGKKKPKTIVDIA
+302 
-317 FPASEPNC
+317 
-325 RQKLAEA
+325 
-332 LREVFGY
+332 
-339 ELRFDRDPYRV
+339 
-350 RIHSA
+350 
-355 PIARL
+355 
-360 FAALGL
+360 
-366 DATAKTKTVPP
+366 
-377 WVFGLPLSQKL
+377 
-388 AFIAGFIDADGHVRG
+388 
-403 TERNSDAMLTS
+403 NSCM
-414 ANENLL
+414 
-420 RDIQRLAITCG
+420 
-431 LRVSDV
+431 
-437 YTFRSKTT
+437 
-445 YKGKTTE
+445 
-452 RIAYRLLITG
+452 
-462 DLSPLAPY
+462 
-470 SVKVAANFKPRK
+470 
-482 YYQRYNSYHRSPLD
+482 D

-527 HNFVAEG
+527 HNFIAEG

-569 DLVREYFG
+569 DIVREYFG

-590 NTAVWSGGSFIY
+590 NTAVWSGGSFVY

-634 EEGSFVHYIEGCLPA
+634 EEGSFVHYVEG
-649 GEKVSIGD
+649 
-657 RWVNIEAIK
+657 
-666 PGDFVVTATG
+666 
-676 ERRRVR
+676 
-682 AVMTRYYKGDIVE
+682 
-695 VVPVSPHNA
+695 
-704 FRLTPEHPVLAVR
+704 
-717 RETVAV
+717 
-723 RRRQRNGWL
+723 
-732 AEVDTRKLLQA
+732 
-743 QPIYIPVGEL
+743 
-753 KVGDFLVFPK
+753 
-763 FKADNSNT
+763 
-771 AFSHDQLRLLGYYL
+771 
-785 AEGSAFVHQ
+785 
-794 KLKQPV
+794 
-800 VSFSFGEHET
+800 
-810 AAIEEVKELIRKVTG
+810 
-825 KRPQVVHQP
+825 
-834 SRHAV
+834 
-839 NITVYSREL
+839 
-848 MDFCLRH
+848 
-855 AGKGADSK
+855 
-863 QLSPEVMSL
+863 
-872 PPEQVKVLLDA
+872 
-883 YFAGDGNT
+883 
-891 CVKGNGNTWMKR
+891 
-903 ISTASQTLAE
+903 
-913 QLQEL
+913 
-918 LARMGIYAS
+918 
-927 ILKRKGGEDTIRGR
+927 
-941 RIRRKDQFTVVWTEN
+941 
-956 KRWSEVRD
+956 
-964 AGDYFLVPV
+964 
-973 KRIRR
+973 
-978 IPYDGFV
+978 
-985 FNLHVEHPNAYLVRG
+985 
-1000 FVAHNCTAPIYSTN
+1000 CTAPIYSTN

-1067 CVCEGELVYTEH
+1067 
-1079 GPVPIEK
+1079 
-1086 VKPGTKVWSFD
+1086 S
-1097 EASRQWV
+1097 
-1104 LRPVVA
+1104 
-1110 RKYSGLQQVYEVVF
+1110 
-1124 ANGRTVR
+1124 
-1131 LTANHPLLAVRY
+1131 
-1143 DPTRPKKLGRYSLQW
+1143 
-1158 VPLEGLS
+1158 
-1165 VGDYV
+1165 
-1170 VFPTVLSND
+1170 
-1179 GQPYCF
+1179 
-1185 IRPDLPEKFVGRN
+1185 
-1198 QHGATYEIPSHSR
+1198 
-1211 LPVNLPE
+1211 
-1218 YSDEDLC
+1218 
-1225 WLLGLWIADGDYRIQ
+1225 
-1240 NGNGTPRFGKVGWSV
+1240 
-1255 PESDRARRRLEELL
+1255 
-1269 KRYVGEHKF
+1269 
-1278 EQRSDGIYLCINSL
+1278 
-1292 EFALWLKANG
+1292 
-1302 FESGAKRKRIPHWVF
+1302 
-1317 NLPLTQR
+1317 
-1324 LAFLAGYLDGD
+1324 
-1335 GSASTSG
+1335 
-1342 LTVKSASREL
+1342 
-1352 LSDIQMLATTCGLK
+1352 
-1366 PSPIRSELSVQNINR
+1366 
-1381 TGQPKTYVSY
+1381 KT
-1391 RLTISQ
+1391 
-1397 FEPLCPFLTDGL
+1397 
-1409 AEKLPTRKWHKRYHQ
+1409 
-1424 ARGIRPS
+1424 
-1431 RLFTEATGIT
+1431 
-1441 RIVAIRPSVIAPT
+1441 
-1454 YDLEIEGTSNF
+1454 
-1465 VVNGILVHNSKVTMK
+1465 TMK

>member
-116 ERKFLAGV
+116 ERKFLAGL
-124 GAQYDC
+124 GAQYD
-130 LTADTVVFANPGAVP
+130 
-145 IAQIQPGQYVYSLDV
+145 
-160 ENRKL
+160 
-165 IKQRVRAVVYK
+165 
-176 GELPVFEVKVAGR
+176 
-189 RIKATFNHPFLA
+189 
-201 LIYRKEE
+201 
-208 SKKRGRFEVAWRYLS
+208 
-223 DLQVGDYIAIVKKLP
+223 
-238 DEGQP
+238 
-243 YRLPTIDLTTEFEGR
+243 
-258 NQFGTFT
+258 
-265 VKSDKFFTRTQK
+265 
-277 GLRLPEQTTE
+277 
-287 AFMWLLGVYL
+287 
-297 GDGGL
+297 
-302 RRKGKKKPKTIVDIA
+302 
-317 FPASEPNC
+317 
-325 RQKLAEA
+325 
-332 LREVFGY
+332 
-339 ELRFDRDPYRV
+339 
-350 RIHSA
+350 
-355 PIARL
+355 
-360 FAALGL
+360 
-366 DATAKTKTVPP
+366 
-377 WVFGLPLSQKL
+377 
-388 AFIAGFIDADGHVRG
+388 
-403 TERNSDAMLTS
+403 
-414 ANENLL
+414 
-420 RDIQRLAITCG
+420 
-431 LRVSDV
+431 
-437 YTFRSKTT
+437 
-445 YKGKTTE
+445 
-452 RIAYRLLITG
+452 
-462 DLSPLAPY
+462 
-470 SVKVAANFKPRK
+470 
-482 YYQRYNSYHRSPLD
+482 
-496 AYTSDEIGFAP
+496 
-507 IESIRYLGVEPTYD
+507 
-521 IEVEGV
+521 
-527 HNFVAEG
+527 
-534 IVVHN
+534 

-763 FKADNSNT
+763 VKADNSNT
-771 AFSHDQLRLLGYYL
+771 AFSPDQLRLLGYYL
-785 AEGSAFVHQ
+785 AEGSAFVHR

-891 CVKGNGNTWMKR
+891 CVKGNGNSVMKR

-927 ILKRKGGEDTIRGR
+927 ILKRQGGEDTIRGR

-985 FNLHVEHPNAYLVRG
+985 FNMHVEHPNAYLVRG

-1067 CVCEGELVYTEH
+1067 
-1079 GPVPIEK
+1079 
-1086 VKPGTKVWSFD
+1086 
-1097 EASRQWV
+1097 
-1104 LRPVVA
+1104 
-1110 RKYSGLQQVYEVVF
+1110 
-1124 ANGRTVR
+1124 
-1131 LTANHPLLAVRY
+1131 
-1143 DPTRPKKLGRYSLQW
+1143 
-1158 VPLEGLS
+1158 
-1165 VGDYV
+1165 
-1170 VFPTVLSND
+1170 
-1179 GQPYCF
+1179 
-1185 IRPDLPEKFVGRN
+1185 
-1198 QHGATYEIPSHSR
+1198 
-1211 LPVNLPE
+1211 
-1218 YSDEDLC
+1218 
-1225 WLLGLWIADGDYRIQ
+1225 
-1240 NGNGTPRFGKVGWSV
+1240 
-1255 PESDRARRRLEELL
+1255 
-1269 KRYVGEHKF
+1269 
-1278 EQRSDGIYLCINSL
+1278 
-1292 EFALWLKANG
+1292 
-1302 FESGAKRKRIPHWVF
+1302 
-1317 NLPLTQR
+1317 
-1324 LAFLAGYLDGD
+1324 
-1335 GSASTSG
+1335 
-1342 LTVKSASREL
+1342 
-1352 LSDIQMLATTCGLK
+1352 
-1366 PSPIRSELSVQNINR
+1366 
-1381 TGQPKTYVSY
+1381 
-1391 RLTISQ
+1391 
-1397 FEPLCPFLTDGL
+1397 
-1409 AEKLPTRKWHKRYHQ
+1409 
-1424 ARGIRPS
+1424 
-1431 RLFTEATGIT
+1431 
-1441 RIVAIRPSVIAPT
+1441 
-1454 YDLEIEGTSNF
+1454 
-1465 VVNGILVHNSKVTMK
+1465 SKVTMK